1 MLNESSTIAAISTAQ
16 GIGGIGVVR
25 LSGKDA
31 LKIAKKICNIDLTPR
46 KAYTCSFKDKSA
58 RHARAFIQFIKLY

>member
-31 LKIAKKICNIDLTPR
+31 LKIAKKICNIDLTPIPC
-46 KAYTCSFKDKSA
+46 AVEIAAIVELSLNM
-58 RHARAFIQFIKLY
+58 AFLF